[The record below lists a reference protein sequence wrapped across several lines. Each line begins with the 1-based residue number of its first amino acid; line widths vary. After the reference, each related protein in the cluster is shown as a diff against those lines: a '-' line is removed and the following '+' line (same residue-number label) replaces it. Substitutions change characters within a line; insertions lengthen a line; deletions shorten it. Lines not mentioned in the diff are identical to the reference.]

1 MLIEHPGQFPILRDR
16 LELSEVRARRNEQN
30 ELTFEFL
37 TPALGGDKRVAT
49 WVAGYYP
56 DGRTRNRTGFMPNR
70 LLRDV
75 VAYTVTV
82 GATEREELLRW
93 FRAYGY
99 TIREEGERR
108 IASGPEFTLTML
120 PEPASGVRTAV
131 IEMSLTREKTG
142 EQTYK
147 IGDSELKFKKD
158 RATLT
163 FRFPKSN

>member
-1 MLIEHPGQFPILRDR
+1 MH
-16 LELSEVRARRNEQN
+16 
-30 ELTFEFL
+30 
-37 TPALGGDKRVAT
+37 
-49 WVAGYYP
+49 
-56 DGRTRNRTGFMPNR
+56 
-70 LLRDV
+70 DV
-75 VAYTVTV
+75 VAYTVEI
-82 GATEREELLRW
+82 GAKEREHLLEW

-99 TIREEGERR
+99 TIREEGTKR
-108 IASGPEFTLTML
+108 IATGPEFTLTML